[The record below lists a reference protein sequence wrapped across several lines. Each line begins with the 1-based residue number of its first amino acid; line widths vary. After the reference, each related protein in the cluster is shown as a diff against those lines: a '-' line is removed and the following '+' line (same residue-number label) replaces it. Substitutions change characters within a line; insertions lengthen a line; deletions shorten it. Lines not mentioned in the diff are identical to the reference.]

1 MAVNANKVKHELFEW
16 LKALLVAFVI
26 VFLVRWLAFNNYI
39 VDGRSMEPNFSHGE
53 RVIVNKLIY
62 PFREPRRGEVIVFLA
77 PEGKDYIKRVIGL
90 PGERVK
96 VIGDT
101 VYVNG
106 TPIDEPY
113 IREEVERARAEGG
126 SYNIGSTEEFVVPDD
141 ALFVLGDNRPESLD
155 SRSSFVGFVPLDNV
169 KGRAD
174 LVYWPIGDFRFV
186 QHDFQGA
193 ADDQP

>member
-1 MAVNANKVKHELFEW
+1 MAVDAKKVKRELLEW
-16 LKALLVAFVI
+16 VKALLLAFVI
-26 VFLVRWLAFNNYI
+26 VFLIRWLAFNNYI

-62 PFREPRRGEVIVFLA
+62 PFREPKRGEVIVFLA

-101 VYVNG
+101 VYING
-106 TPIDEPY
+106 MPLDEPY
-113 IREEVERARAEGG
+113 IRDEVEKARASGG
-126 SYNIGSTEEFVVPDD
+126 SYNIGSTEEFIVPDD
-141 ALFVLGDNRPESLD
+141 ALFVLGDNRRESLD
-155 SRSSFVGFVPLDNV
+155 SRSPFVGFVPLENV

-174 LVYWPIGDFRFV
+174 LVYWPIRAFRLV
-186 QHDFQGA
+186 NHEK
-193 ADDQP
+193 

>member
-1 MAVNANKVKHELFEW
+1 MAVDAKKIKNELLEW
-16 LKALLVAFVI
+16 TKALLIAFIV

-62 PFREPRRGEVIVFLA
+62 PFRDPERGEVIVFLA

-96 VIGDT
+96 VIGDA

-113 IREEVERARAEGG
+113 LQEEIRRARDAGG
-126 SYNIGSTEEFVVPDD
+126 SYNIGSTEEFTVPAD

-155 SRSSFVGFVPLDNV
+155 SRNPFVGFVPLDNV
-169 KGRAD
+169 RGRAD
-174 LVYWPIGDFRFV
+174 LVYWPIGSIRLTD
-186 QHDFQGA
+186 HA
-193 ADDQP
+193 PADE

>member
-1 MAVNANKVKHELFEW
+1 MAVDAKKVKSELLEW
-16 LKALLVAFVI
+16 LKALLVAFLV

-39 VDGRSMEPNFSHGE
+39 VDGRSMEPNFVHGE

-62 PFREPRRGEVIVFLA
+62 PFREPKRGEVIVFLA
-77 PEGKDYIKRVIGL
+77 PEGKDYIKRVIAL

-106 TPIDEPY
+106 TPIEEPY
-113 IREEVERARAEGG
+113 IREQVERARAAGG
-126 SYNIGSTEEFVVPDD
+126 SYNIGSTEEFTVPED

-155 SRSSFVGFVPLDNV
+155 SRSPFVGFVPLDNV

-174 LVYWPIGDFRFV
+174 LVYWPLGAFRLV
-186 QHDFQGA
+186 DHDYENE
-193 ADDQP
+193 

>member
-1 MAVNANKVKHELFEW
+1 MAVDAKKIKNELLEW
-16 LKALLVAFVI
+16 AKALLIAFIV
-26 VFLVRWLAFNNYI
+26 VFLLRWLAFNNYI

-62 PFREPRRGEVIVFLA
+62 PFRDPKRGEVIVFLA

-96 VIGDT
+96 VIGDV

-113 IREEVERARAEGG
+113 LQEEIRRARAAGG
-126 SYNIGSTEEFVVPDD
+126 SYNVGSTEEFTVPED

-155 SRSSFVGFVPLDNV
+155 SRNPFVGFVSMDNV
-169 KGRAD
+169 RGRAD
-174 LVYWPIGDFRFV
+174 LVYWPIGDIRLTDHAKAV
-186 QHDFQGA
+186 N
-193 ADDQP
+193 

>member
-1 MAVNANKVKHELFEW
+1 MAVDAKKVKRELLEW
-16 LKALLVAFVI
+16 AKALIIAFIV

-53 RVIVNKLIY
+53 RVIVNKLVY
-62 PFREPRRGEVIVFLA
+62 PFRDPKRGEVIVFLA

-96 VIGDT
+96 VIGDV

-113 IREEVERARAEGG
+113 LQEEIRRAKEAGG
-126 SYNIGSTEEFVVPDD
+126 SYNIGSTEEFTVPED

-155 SRSSFVGFVPLDNV
+155 SRNPFVGFVPMDNV
-169 KGRAD
+169 RGRAD
-174 LVYWPIGDFRFV
+174 LVYWPIGNIRLTD
-186 QHDFQGA
+186 HASD
-193 ADDQP
+193 AD

>member
-1 MAVNANKVKHELFEW
+1 MAVDAKKVKSELLEW
-16 LKALLVAFVI
+16 LKALLVAFLV

-39 VDGRSMEPNFSHGE
+39 VDGRSMEPNFVHGE

-62 PFREPRRGEVIVFLA
+62 PFREPKRGEVIVFLA
-77 PEGKDYIKRVIGL
+77 PEGKDYIKRVIAL

-106 TPIDEPY
+106 TPIEEPY
-113 IREEVERARAEGG
+113 IREQVERARAAGG
-126 SYNIGSTEEFVVPDD
+126 SYNIGSTEEFTVPED

-155 SRSSFVGFVPLDNV
+155 SRSPFVGFVPLDNV
-169 KGRAD
+169 RGRAD
-174 LVYWPIGDFRFV
+174 LVYWPLGKIRLID
-186 QHDFQGA
+186 HDS
-193 ADDQP
+193 